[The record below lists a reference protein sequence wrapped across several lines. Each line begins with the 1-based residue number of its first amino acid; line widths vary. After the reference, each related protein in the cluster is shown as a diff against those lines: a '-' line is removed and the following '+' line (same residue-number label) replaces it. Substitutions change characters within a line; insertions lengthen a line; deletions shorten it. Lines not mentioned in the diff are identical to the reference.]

1 MSHLHSNRTSAP
13 PSKRDSFL
21 SQRGFILSCIGSAVG
36 MGNIWLFPT
45 RISAY
50 GGATFLV
57 PYLIFTVLIASTGVI
72 EEMAFGRT
80 TRRGPIGA
88 CETATEERLGTKR
101 PGRIAGVIPVV
112 NSLAMAIGYSVVVGW
127 ILTYTVL
134 ALTGQL
140 TIQTDVSAF
149 AGRFGDIATEN
160 IIPQIIALAIAG
172 AILIL
177 GVAGGIE
184 RANKVMM
191 PLFFALFVGL
201 ALYVSTLPGAHAGYA
216 YLFVLDPQGLAD
228 PLVWTFAL
236 GQAFFSLSIA
246 GCGTLIYGSYLPDDH
261 NIPFSAAMVA
271 VFDCLAAILASLVI
285 IPAMASAG
293 QQLSSGGPG
302 LLFIYLPTVLASL
315 PGGPVFMAVFF
326 IAVLFGGMTS
336 LINLFEAPIA
346 TLQELLK
353 MSRAQATIAIIA
365 IGIVASLVIAPIVSD
380 WMDWCTIYGC
390 PIGAFIAAFM
400 FAWMLGRDRCEKAVS
415 QGRAVPIGRWFYPLV
430 KYVFCGVVLFVL
442 IAGIILGG
450 IG

>member
-1 MSHLHSNRTSAP
+1 MSHSRLHGGPDLTAE
-13 PSKRDSFL
+13 RDSFR

-72 EEMAFGRT
+72 EEMAFGRA

-88 CETATEERLGTKR
+88 FETATQARLGSKR
-101 PGRIAGVIPVV
+101 AGRIAGIIPVA

-134 ALTGQL
+134 AFTGQL
-140 TIQTDVSAF
+140 TQQTDANAF
-149 AGRFGDIATEN
+149 AACFEGIAAGN
-160 IIPQIIALAIAG
+160 SLPQIVALVIAG

-184 RANKVMM
+184 RANKIMM

-201 ALYVSTLPGAHAGYA
+201 ALYVSTLPGAQTGYA

-271 VFDCLAAILASLVI
+271 FFDCLAAILASLVI

-302 LLFIYLPTVLASL
+302 LLFIYLPAVLASL
-315 PGGPVFMAVFF
+315 PGGAVFMAVFF

-346 TLQELLK
+346 TLQEWLG
-353 MSRAQATIAIIA
+353 MSRAKATIAIIA
-365 IGIVASLVIAPIVSD
+365 IGIVVSLAIAPIVSD
-380 WMDWCTIYGC
+380 WMDWCSIYGC
-390 PIGAFIAAFM
+390 PIGAFLAAFM
-400 FAWMLGRDRCEKAVS
+400 FTWMLGRERCEEAVGK
-415 QGRAVPIGRWFYPLV
+415 GRPRPIGRWFFPLV

-442 IAGIILGG
+442 VAGILLGG